1 MQLLPQLRPSLS
13 ALKSVIALAGLW
25 MLATPVQAATSTTTF
40 QVTATVNPACSVAAS
55 NLAFGIY
62 DPAAVD
68 PTDGTT
74 TLNVTCSN
82 GTPYVV
88 GLDEGVGQQATLT
101 QRKLTATSQNFL
113 FYALYV
119 DAGHSTVWGDT
130 VGVNTVAGTGAGTLQ
145 SLTVHG
151 RIPAQQVVTP
161 ATFTDTITVTLT
173 Y

>member
-1 MQLLPQLRPSLS
+1 MPPLSKLVSKRP
-13 ALKSVIALAGLW
+13 ALKGVTVIAAAL
-25 MLATPVQAATSTTTF
+25 MLAAPAQAATSTTSF

-55 NLAFGIY
+55 NLAFGVY
-62 DPAAVD
+62 DTASAT

-82 GTPYVV
+82 GTPYTV
-88 GLDEGVGQQATLT
+88 GLDEGTGQQATVA

-113 FYALYV
+113 VYALYV
-119 DAGHSTVWGDT
+119 DAARTTVWGET
-130 VGVNTVAGTGAGTLQ
+130 IGVNTVAGTGAGTLQ

-151 RIPAQQVVTP
+151 RVPAQQTVTP